1 MPKGLQLYSETDIR
15 DIRLRLNQRRFLLR
29 ARLTLGEDIT
39 GRPQLRQRPLRIP
52 LLRLTHRTFR
62 RRKDIRRSFRHRPRH
77 RTINRRRRTT
87 RLTLRTTNLIRS
99 TRIPMHRRR
108 SHNNSIS
115 IIMHRRR
122 NHSNSISIIMHRRNR
137 TNNSTHTPR
146 RRRNRNPFN
155 REFRRINRRHRRPLR
170 RKFPP
175 IATKE

>member
-15 DIRLRLNQRRFLLR
+15 DIRLRLSQRCILLR

-39 GRPQLRQRPLRIP
+39 GRPQLRQRPSRIP
-52 LLRLTHRTFR
+52 FLRLTHRTFR

-115 IIMHRRR
+115 II
-122 NHSNSISIIMHRRNR
+122 
-137 TNNSTHTPR
+137 THTPR
-146 RRRNRNPFN
+146 RKRNRNHSN
-155 REFRRINRRHRRPLR
+155 REFRRINRRRCRPLR
-170 RKFPP
+170 RKFPL
-175 IATKE
+175 IATKEWTR